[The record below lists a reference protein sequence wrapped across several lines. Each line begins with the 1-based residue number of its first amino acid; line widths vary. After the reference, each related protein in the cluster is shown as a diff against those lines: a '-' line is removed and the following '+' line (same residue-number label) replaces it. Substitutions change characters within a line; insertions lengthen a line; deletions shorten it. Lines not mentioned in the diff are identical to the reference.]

1 MPTSWAQTVAVLTM
15 IIEKLDTVYFTEMWL
30 GQTRYYISIL
40 DLVEIIFGVAVM
52 RSLMNHL
59 FNFTDEV
66 NSRG

>member
-1 MPTSWAQTVAVLTM
+1 MPTSWAETVAILTT
-15 IIEKLDTVYFTEMWL
+15 IINKLDNVYFTEMWL

-40 DLVEIIFGVAVM
+40 DLLEIIFGVTVM

-66 NSRG
+66 NRG